1 MIGLKHQSG
10 IKMPTIVYLSGGVL
24 KFNSVEE
31 MEEYIFDK
39 GFKEIGDDLYFEVE
53 DCVIRK
59 VAVKVN

>member
-1 MIGLKHQSG
+1 
-10 IKMPTIVYLSGGVL
+10 MPTIVYLSGGVL

-31 MEEYIFDK
+31 MEEYIFDR